1 MKLTQQQNNYLFNN
15 FEEKINLTLRQQ
27 SMLLDMIK
35 IAISEYRKDNEID
48 FSEFL
53 NSDEEHAKQL
63 KFLLNKFSDY
73 DREKIANNFYD
84 DSLPKMNISNFG
96 RYEVNK

>member
-27 SMLLDMIK
+27 SIILDLIK
-35 IAISEYRKDNEID
+35 VAISEYRKDNELD

-63 KFLLNKFSDY
+63 RFLLNKFSDY
-73 DREKIANNFYD
+73 EREKIANGFYNND
-84 DSLPKMNISNFG
+84 LPKMNISNFG
-96 RYEVNK
+96 RYES